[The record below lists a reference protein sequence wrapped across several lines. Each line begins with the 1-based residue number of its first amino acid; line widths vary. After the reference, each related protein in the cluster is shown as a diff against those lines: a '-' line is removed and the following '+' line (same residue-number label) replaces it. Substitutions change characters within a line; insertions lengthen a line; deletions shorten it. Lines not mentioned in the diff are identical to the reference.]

1 MDKIIEN
8 RNNML
13 ITERKN
19 IYRFYSYNSLIS
31 EYHKES
37 KKLVLT
43 YLWDFSQTTLKQLKN
58 FVNNYTCFN
67 YENKK
72 QFEQE
77 IEKNNNIMIL

>member
-1 MDKIIEN
+1 MEILKNEKN
-8 RNNML
+8 LL
-13 ITERKN
+13 ITKEKN

-31 EYHKES
+31 EYHETT

-43 YLWDFSQTTLKQLKN
+43 YLWNFSQTTLKQLKN
-58 FVNNYTCFN
+58 YINNYTCFN

-72 QFEQE
+72 QFEKE